1 MEKRLITVKEV
12 SEYLS
17 FSESSIK
24 KLMSRREIPY
34 IKILNKVFFKQETI
48 DAWLDSEM
56 TLNPNCNAI
65 KTFETK
71 KNKIV
76 KGIDC
81 VQASY
86 QKNSK

>member
-1 MEKRLITVKEV
+1 MGKRLFTVKEV

-24 KLMSRREIPY
+24 KLMNRREIPY

-56 TLNPNCNAI
+56 TLNPNRNAI

-71 KNKIV
+71 KEQNR
-76 KGIDC
+76 KGNRLC
-81 VQASY
+81 T
-86 QKNSK
+86 NELSKK